1 MTAAWYC
8 PRCGN
13 LCVMRNGAWHCT
25 HCPARADESQPVN
38 LFPSEV
44 THEVCGAQE

>member
-25 HCPARADESQPVN
+25 HCPARTEAK
-38 LFPSEV
+38 PS
-44 THEVCGAQE
+44 